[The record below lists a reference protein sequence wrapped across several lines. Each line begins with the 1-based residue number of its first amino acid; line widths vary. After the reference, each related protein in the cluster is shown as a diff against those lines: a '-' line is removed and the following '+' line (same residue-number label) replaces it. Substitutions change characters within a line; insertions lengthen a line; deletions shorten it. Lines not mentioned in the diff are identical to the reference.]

1 MSDAFHNYER
11 KLERTAAAIERAAIT
26 PANKQDILAFR
37 DQCFSEGLSVARVEK
52 YLGHLKSLASR
63 LNKDFAA
70 ATMEDIQRLVRDI
83 ERADLSEWTKRDF
96 RITLKKFY
104 RWLRGTERDPPEV
117 AWLRS
122 DVRNHRRKLPE
133 EVLTE
138 EDVCKLIDAC
148 YTTRDK
154 ALVSVLYESGCR
166 IGELASLRIKHVVPH
181 PHGLRLIVD
190 GKTGPRRVLIVSAA
204 PCLSEWLNMHPRKSQ
219 PGAYVWVAQDCR
231 RQRLSYPRVYDILT
245 TAARR
250 AGIAKPV
257 NPYTFRHSRATYLA
271 NHFTE
276 AQMNEFLGWVQGS
289 DMPAVYVHLSGRD
302 VDNALLKTYGIA
314 PDSKEGVQ
322 TQLKPKPCPRCA
334 LQNAATNKFCSR
346 CGTVL
351 EQRTAREMIKR
362 HLERSQADEIVDI
375 LVEDN
380 EFRAML
386 SRKLKELTQ
395 AKA

>member
-1 MSDAFHNYER
+1 VTRKAECPRQVYKAWCGCIYMSDAFHNYER
-11 KLERTAAAIERAAIT
+11 RLEGTAAAIERAGIT

-37 DQCFSEGLSVARVEK
+37 NQCFSEGLSVARVEK

-104 RWLRGTERDPPEV
+104 RWLRRSERDPPEV

-133 EVLTE
+133 EILTE
-138 EDVCKLIDAC
+138 QDVCKPIDAC

-181 PHGLRLIVD
+181 PYGLRLIVD
-190 GKTGPRRVLIVSAA
+190 GKTGPRRGLIVSAA
-204 PCLSEWLNMHPRKSQ
+204 PYLGEWLNIHPCKSQ
-219 PGAYVWVAQDCR
+219 PGAYVWVTRDCR
-231 RQRLSYPRVYDILT
+231 RQRLSYARVYDILT

-250 AGIAKPV
+250 AGITKPV
-257 NPYTFRHSRATYLA
+257 NPHTFRHSRATYLA
-271 NHFTE
+271 NHFT
-276 AQMNEFLGWVQGS
+276 
-289 DMPAVYVHLSGRD
+289 
-302 VDNALLKTYGIA
+302 
-314 PDSKEGVQ
+314 
-322 TQLKPKPCPRCA
+322 
-334 LQNAATNKFCSR
+334 
-346 CGTVL
+346 
-351 EQRTAREMIKR
+351 
-362 HLERSQADEIVDI
+362 
-375 LVEDN
+375 
-380 EFRAML
+380 
-386 SRKLKELTQ
+386 
-395 AKA
+395 

>member
-26 PANKQDILAFR
+26 SANKQDILAFR

-63 LNKDFAA
+63 LNKDFARA
-70 ATMEDIQRLVRDI
+70 AMEDIQRLVRDI
-83 ERADLSEWTKRDF
+83 ERADFSEWTKRDF

-104 RWLRGTERDPPEV
+104 RWLRRSKSDPPEV

-133 EVLTE
+133 EILTE
-138 EDVCKLIDAC
+138 QDVCKLIDAC
-148 YTTRDK
+148 YTPRDK

-190 GKTGPRRVLIVSAA
+190 GKTGPRRVLVVSAA
-204 PCLSEWLNMHPRKSQ
+204 PYLSEWLNMHPRKSQ
-219 PGAYVWVAQDCR
+219 PGAYVWVTRDCR
-231 RQRLSYPRVYDILT
+231 GQRLSYARVYDILT

-250 AGIAKPV
+250 AGITKPV
-257 NPYTFRHSRATYLA
+257 NPHTFRHSRATYLA
-271 NHFTE
+271 SHFTE
-276 AQMNEFLGWVQGS
+276 AQMNKFLGWVQGS

-314 PDSKEGVQ
+314 PDSKAGVQ
-322 TQLKPKPCPRCA
+322 TQLNPKPCCRCG
-334 LQNAATNKFCSR
+334 LQNPPTNKFCSR
-346 CGTVL
+346 CGAVL

-362 HLERSQADEIVDI
+362 DLDRSRADQVMDRLIQDK
-375 LVEDN
+375 
-380 EFRAML
+380 EFREL
-386 SRKLKELTQ
+386 LQRKLHDLD
-395 AKA
+395 AA